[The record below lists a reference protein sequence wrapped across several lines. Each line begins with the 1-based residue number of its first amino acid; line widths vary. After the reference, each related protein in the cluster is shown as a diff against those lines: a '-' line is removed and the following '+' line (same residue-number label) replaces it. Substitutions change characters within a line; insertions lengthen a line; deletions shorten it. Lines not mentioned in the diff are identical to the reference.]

1 MNDLFFSLLSGWI
14 IFYFA
19 VFLPGPNTFFVAS
32 VGMGGNRHQIWGAAI
47 GTAVGSFTWCLLATT
62 GISIL
67 VSQLM
72 GWGYSLLKG
81 LASIYMLYLAYQI
94 GKQYFNSQNEL
105 IKSTSEKNFFNSM
118 RKAIIVA
125 YTNPKAFAFWSALAT
140 IKFNEN
146 LTFHVAL
153 IFSIGSFF
161 ISAMNYSIIGHFFGM
176 KKFSNYFNR
185 SKNIVNLVF
194 AGLFIF
200 VAVEIWCN
208 WVIIFCLIQRLLI

>member
-81 LASIYMLYLAYQI
+81 LASVYMLYLAYQI

-185 SKNIVNLVF
+185 SKNIVNLIF
-194 AGLFIF
+194 SGLFIF
-200 VAVEIWCN
+200 VAVEIW
-208 WVIIFCLIQRLLI
+208 LLG

>member
-81 LASIYMLYLAYQI
+81 LASVYMLYLAYQI

-140 IKFNEN
+140 IKFSEN
-146 LTFHVAL
+146 LTFQIAL

-200 VAVEIWCN
+200 VAVEIWV
-208 WVIIFCLIQRLLI
+208 WG

>member
-1 MNDLFFSLLSGWI
+1 MSEVFLSLLSGWLV
-14 IFYFA
+14 FYFA

-32 VGMGGNRHQIWGAAI
+32 VGMGGNKYQIWGAAI
-47 GTAVGSFTWCLLATT
+47 GTAIGSFTWCLLATT
-62 GISIL
+62 GISFLI
-67 VSQLM
+67 SQLM
-72 GWGYSLLKG
+72 GWGFYALKV
-81 LASIYMLYLAYQI
+81 LASAYMLYLAFQI

-105 IKSTSEKNFFNSM
+105 IKSTNEKNFFYSM

-146 LTFHVAL
+146 LTFQIAL

-176 KKFSNYFNR
+176 KKFSDYFSR
-185 SKNIVNLVF
+185 PKNIVNLIF
-194 AGLFIF
+194 SGLFIF
-200 VAVEIWCN
+200 VAVEIW
-208 WVIIFCLIQRLLI
+208 LLG

>member
-81 LASIYMLYLAYQI
+81 LASVYMLYLAYQI

-185 SKNIVNLVF
+185 PKNIVNLIF
-194 AGLFIF
+194 SGLFIF
-200 VAVEIWCN
+200 VAVEIW
-208 WVIIFCLIQRLLI
+208 LLG